1 MFIHNKTKIQINNNN
16 IKYYSSFYEGLV
28 VNNFIEIDIKNLPRY
43 SNHQIDIKCDNC
55 DIEKSIKYKLYR
67 SYGYNNG
74 EYTCRKCK
82 LKLNNLEKYG
92 VENVFQLKSVKEK
105 SKISVKEKYG
115 VDYISQSS
123 FIKDKIKDSN
133 IKKYGKEHHLQNE
146 SILKKQ
152 IETNLERYGVKNV
165 SQDKNTKD
173 KKIKTNLERYGVDY
187 IFLDKSFKDNL
198 IKSNIEKYG
207 VCYNLQSDEIKN
219 KIKKTNLERYGVDNP
234 SKNIDVKNKIRDANI
249 KTLHEKILLS
259 NKNILNIDSDKRIF
273 NIFCDDCQS
282 TFEIGYYLFY
292 KRRETKTC
300 ICTNCNIISHKHQS
314 GLEIQLQKFIEKI
327 YKGEIVFNFKL
338 ENKEIDIYIP
348 DLNLGFEFNGLY
360 WHSEIYKEKNYHLD
374 KTKLCL
380 SKNIQLIH
388 IWEDDW
394 IYKKEIVQSMIINKL
409 GLIYNKIYARKCEIR
424 EITDNKVVKDFLN
437 TNHIQGYTG
446 SYIKIG
452 LFYNSELVSL
462 MSFKKNVKE
471 YELNRFANKLNIIV
485 VGGASK
491 LLNYF
496 IKNYSN
502 NITTFSNNSY
512 SNGNLYLKL
521 NFKKL
526 YELKSDYHYVIGDL
540 RVHKFNLRNKDVSNI
555 FRIYDA
561 GKIKYKYDIN
571 S

>member
-1 MFIHNKTKIQINNNN
+1 M
-16 IKYYSSFYEGLV
+16 
-28 VNNFIEIDIKNLPRY
+28 
-43 SNHQIDIKCDNC
+43 
-55 DIEKSIKYKLYR
+55 
-67 SYGYNNG
+67 
-74 EYTCRKCK
+74 
-82 LKLNNLEKYG
+82 
-92 VENVFQLKSVKEK
+92 
-105 SKISVKEKYG
+105 
-115 VDYISQSS
+115 
-123 FIKDKIKDSN
+123 
-133 IKKYGKEHHLQNE
+133 
-146 SILKKQ
+146 
-152 IETNLERYGVKNV
+152 
-165 SQDKNTKD
+165 
-173 KKIKTNLERYGVDY
+173 
-187 IFLDKSFKDNL
+187 
-198 IKSNIEKYG
+198 
-207 VCYNLQSDEIKN
+207 
-219 KIKKTNLERYGVDNP
+219 
-234 SKNIDVKNKIRDANI
+234 
-249 KTLHEKILLS
+249 
-259 NKNILNIDSDKRIF
+259 
-273 NIFCDDCQS
+273 
-282 TFEIGYYLFY
+282 
-292 KRRETKTC
+292 
-300 ICTNCNIISHKHQS
+300 
-314 GLEIQLQKFIEKI
+314 
-327 YKGEIVFNFKL
+327 
-338 ENKEIDIYIP
+338 
-348 DLNLGFEFNGLY
+348 Y

-452 LFYNSELVSL
+452 LFYNNELVSL

>member
-1 MFIHNKTKIQINNNN
+1 MFIHNKIKIQINNNN
-16 IKYYSSFYEGLV
+16 IKYYNSFYNDLEINKFV
-28 VNNFIEIDIKNLPRY
+28 EIDIKNLPRY
-43 SNHQIDIKCDNC
+43 SNYQIDIKCDNC

-105 SKISVKEKYG
+105 SKISIKEKYG

-152 IETNLERYGVKNV
+152 IKTNLERYGVKNV

-173 KKIKTNLERYGVDY
+173 KKIKKNLERYGVDY

-207 VCYNLQSDEIKN
+207 VCYNFQSDDIRN
-219 KIKKTNLERYGVDNP
+219 KIKKTNLEKYGVDNP
-234 SKNIDVKNKIRDANI
+234 SKNIDIRNKIKNTNI
-249 KTLHEKILLS
+249 KTLHEKIFLLD
-259 NKNILNIDSDKRIF
+259 KNILNIDSDKRIF

-300 ICTNCNIISHKHQS
+300 ICTNCNLIDKHQS
-314 GLEIQLQKFIEKI
+314 GLEIQLQKFIQKI
-327 YKGEIVFNFKL
+327 YTGEIIFNFKL

-374 KTKLCL
+374 KTKLYL

-394 IYKKEIVQSMIINKL
+394 IYKKEIVQSMIRNKL

-424 EITDNKVVKDFLN
+424 EVTDNKVVKDFLN

-452 LFYNSELVSL
+452 LFYNNELVSL

>member
-1 MFIHNKTKIQINNNN
+1 MFIHNKIKIKINNNN
-16 IKYYSSFYEGLV
+16 IKYYNSFYSDLEINKFV
-28 VNNFIEIDIKNLPRY
+28 EIDIKNLPRY
-43 SNHQIDIKCDNC
+43 SDHQIDIKCDNC
-55 DIEKSIKYKLYR
+55 NIEKSIKYKLYR

-105 SKISVKEKYG
+105 SRKSVKEKYG

-123 FIKDKIKDSN
+123 FIKDKIKDNN
-133 IKKYGKEHHLQNE
+133 IKKYGKEHHLQDE

-152 IETNLERYGVKNV
+152 IETNLERYGVKNI
-165 SQDKNTKD
+165 SQDKNIKD
-173 KKIKTNLERYGVDY
+173 KKIRTNLERRGVDY

-207 VCYNLQSDEIKN
+207 VCYNLQSDDIKN
-219 KIKKTNLERYGVDNP
+219 KIKKTNLEKYGVDNP
-234 SKNIDVKNKIRDANI
+234 SKSLEIKNKIKKTNI
-249 KTLHEKILLS
+249 KKSHEKIFS
-259 NKNILNIDSDKRIF
+259 DNKNILNIDSYKRIF
-273 NIFCDDCQS
+273 KIFCEDCQS

-300 ICTNCNIISHKHQS
+300 ICTNCNIIDKHQS
-314 GLEIQLQKFIEKI
+314 GLEIQLQKFITKI
-327 YKGEIVFNFKL
+327 YKGEILFNFKL
-338 ENKEIDIYIP
+338 ENKELDIYLP
-348 DLNLGFEFNGLY
+348 DLKLAFEFNGLY
-360 WHSEIYKEKNYHLD
+360 WHSEIYKDKNYHLD

-394 IYKKEIVQSMIINKL
+394 IYKQEIVKSMIINKL
-409 GLIYNKIYARKCEIR
+409 GLIYNRIYARKCEIK
-424 EITDNKVVKDFLN
+424 EITDNKIVKDFLN

-462 MSFKKNVKE
+462 MSFKKNMKE
-471 YELNRFANKLNIIV
+471 YELNRFANKLNMIV
-485 VGGASK
+485 IGGASK

-512 SNGNLYLKL
+512 SNGDLYLKL

-526 YELKSDYHYVIGDL
+526 YELKSDYHYVVGDL
-540 RVHKFNLRNKDVSNI
+540 RVHKFNFRNKDVSNI
-555 FRIYDA
+555 FRIYDS

>member
-540 RVHKFNLRNKDVSNI
+540 RAHKFNLRNKDVSNI